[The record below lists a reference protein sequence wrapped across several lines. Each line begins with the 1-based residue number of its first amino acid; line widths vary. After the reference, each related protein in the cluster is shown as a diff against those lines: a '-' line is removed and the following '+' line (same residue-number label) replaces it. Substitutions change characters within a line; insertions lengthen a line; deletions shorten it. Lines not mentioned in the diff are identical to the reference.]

1 MGRRQR
7 MWGKLYE
14 NEPQSRN
21 FYIIFGIFCSASK
34 FVTYVI
40 LLVEVSL
47 KLEPISPQQMSFRLI
62 QAQRSSFRL
71 TRTSAHF
78 GSFELIQ
85 GHLESLESLVS
96 FELPQAYFGLFH
108 LIQAHQAPWSSFRL
122 ILDHLGYFTLI
133 QDILMC
139 FRLI

>member
-47 KLEPISPQQMSFRLI
+47 KLEPFHLNRCHLGLYRLNG
-62 QAQRSSFRL
+62 AHLDSLELRL
-71 TRTSAHF
+71 TSAH
-78 GSFELIQ
+78 L
-85 GHLESLESLVS
+85 SL
-96 FELPQAYFGLFH
+96 
-108 LIQAHQAPWSSFRL
+108 FRV
-122 ILDHLGYFTLI
+122 I
-133 QDILMC
+133 
-139 FRLI
+139 